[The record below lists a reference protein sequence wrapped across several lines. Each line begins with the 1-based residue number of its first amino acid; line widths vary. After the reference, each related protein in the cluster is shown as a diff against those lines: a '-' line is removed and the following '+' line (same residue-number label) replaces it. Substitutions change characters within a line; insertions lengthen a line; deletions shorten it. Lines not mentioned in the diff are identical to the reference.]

1 MHGSKLFV
9 GGLTNETNTEFLT
22 EMFSEYGTVLEIK
35 IIEDKGFGF
44 ITMSTQ
50 VEAEKA
56 KAELNGKQIGERTLK
71 VNEAKER
78 EKKKGRRFTH
88 NRNR

>member
-35 IIEDKGFGF
+35 IIEDKG
-44 ITMSTQ
+44 SS
-50 VEAEKA
+50 
-56 KAELNGKQIGERTLK
+56 R
-71 VNEAKER
+71 
-78 EKKKGRRFTH
+78 GRKS
-88 NRNR
+88 